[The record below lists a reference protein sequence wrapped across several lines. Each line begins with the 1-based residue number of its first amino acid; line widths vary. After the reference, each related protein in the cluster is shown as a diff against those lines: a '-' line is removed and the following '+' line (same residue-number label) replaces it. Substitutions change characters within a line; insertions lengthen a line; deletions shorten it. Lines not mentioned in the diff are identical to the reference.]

1 MAQLSMED
9 QHKVDELT
17 DKIRLL
23 TKESKEVLRE
33 RIKLESEKN
42 RLFLSLDEWMILGA
56 CGRGNELF
64 LLYSNLPSSCLMCL
78 DRVGRINARNWYLV
92 MVSHRARN
100 TAYQEKNII
109 PPITPRHT

>member
-1 MAQLSMED
+1 MGTDLMAQLSMED

-42 RLFLSLDEWMILGA
+42 RQGFLAHLWSEFSLFSFHSSLPFCDFKYFE
-56 CGRGNELF
+56 
-64 LLYSNLPSSCLMCL
+64 
-78 DRVGRINARNWYLV
+78 INNDWYEHWL
-92 MVSHRARN
+92 
-100 TAYQEKNII
+100 
-109 PPITPRHT
+109 

>member
-1 MAQLSMED
+1 MGTDLMAQLSMED

-42 RLFLSLDEWMILGA
+42 RQGFLS
-56 CGRGNELF
+56 R
-64 LLYSNLPSSCLMCL
+64 SS
-78 DRVGRINARNWYLV
+78 LV
-92 MVSHRARN
+92 
-100 TAYQEKNII
+100 
-109 PPITPRHT
+109 